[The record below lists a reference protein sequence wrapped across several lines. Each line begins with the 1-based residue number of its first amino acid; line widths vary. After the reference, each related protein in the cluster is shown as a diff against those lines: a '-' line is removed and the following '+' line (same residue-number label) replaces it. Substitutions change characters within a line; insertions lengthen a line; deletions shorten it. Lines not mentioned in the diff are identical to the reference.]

1 MEMSAKEEIFLSIGD
16 DMEYVDGA
24 LFCCQYLFKNHI
36 SSVFF
41 SLFFLFMHEK
51 RTHSLSNMSVV
62 PDIMKKEN
70 EYEEEARKRE
80 RERENWAEPGRDK
93 GE

>member
-1 MEMSAKEEIFLSIGD
+1 
-16 DMEYVDGA
+16 
-24 LFCCQYLFKNHI
+24 
-36 SSVFF
+36 
-41 SLFFLFMHEK
+41 MHEK

-80 RERENWAEPGRDK
+80 RERKLSRARPRQRGVALSSEN
-93 GE
+93 

>member
-1 MEMSAKEEIFLSIGD
+1 
-16 DMEYVDGA
+16 
-24 LFCCQYLFKNHI
+24 
-36 SSVFF
+36 
-41 SLFFLFMHEK
+41 
-51 RTHSLSNMSVV
+51 MSVV